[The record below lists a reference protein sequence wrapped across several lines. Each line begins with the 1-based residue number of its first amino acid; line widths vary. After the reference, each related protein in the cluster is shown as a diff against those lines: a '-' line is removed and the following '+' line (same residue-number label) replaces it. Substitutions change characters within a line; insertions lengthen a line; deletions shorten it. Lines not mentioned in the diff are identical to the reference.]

1 MGQQVS
7 TLETTAE
14 QTLALL
20 RAGQL
25 AGTRRLNLAAGLT
38 TFPEEILGLADSL
51 EVLDL
56 SNNQLTALPDSV
68 AQLHNLR
75 SVFFNNNQFEV
86 VPEVLARCPRLSMV
100 GLKANR
106 LTTVPAAALPPR
118 TRWLILTDNRIETLP
133 ESMGDLPHLQ
143 KLMLAGNHLRALPE
157 TMAACQN
164 LELIRLAAN
173 QLESL
178 PPWLLTLPRL
188 SWLAY
193 AGNPFS
199 SQGDQSASLPQ
210 VPWHDLTLGD
220 VLGQGASGVIYRGVW
235 QQSEAETPVAIKLF
249 KGAMTS
255 DGLPLDEMRACI
267 AAGAHPSL
275 IGPLGKI
282 VEHPEQKNGL
292 VLPLVPP
299 TYRVMGGPPSLE
311 SCTRDTYPAETAF
324 GWDVALGIA
333 TGVAAAAAHL
343 HQRGILHGDL
353 YPHNTLINPAGAAYL
368 SDFGAAS
375 FYRPGDPAG
384 AALERLEVRAF
395 GCLLEDLCDRIPYA
409 PPDDRLRQLQQACQQ
424 PDVRARPG
432 FLEILAVLTAL
443 DSAERL
449 A

>member
-1 MGQQVS
+1 MGQQVR
-7 TLETTAE
+7 TLETTAD

-25 AGTRRLNLAAGLT
+25 ADTRRLNLAAGLT

-75 SVFFNNNQFEV
+75 AVFFNNNQFEV
-86 VPEVLARCPRLSMV
+86 VPEVLAQCPQLSMI
-100 GLKANR
+100 GFKANQIA
-106 LTTVPAAALPPR
+106 TVPAAALPPR

-133 ESMGDLPHLQ
+133 EAMGDLPHLQ
-143 KLMLAGNHLRALPE
+143 KLMLAGNRLRALPE

-173 QLESL
+173 QLENL

-199 SQGDQSASLPQ
+199 GKDAPSAPLPQ

-220 VLGQGASGVIYRGVW
+220 VLGQGASGVIYQGAWRQGK
-235 QQSEAETPVAIKLF
+235 AETPVAIKLF
-249 KGAMTS
+249 RGAITS

-275 IGPLGKI
+275 IGPLGQI

-299 TYRVMGGPPSLE
+299 TYSVMGGPPSLE
-311 SCTRDTYPAETAF
+311 SCTRDTYPPGTTLAGE
-324 GWDVALGIA
+324 VALGIA

-353 YPHNTLINPAGAAYL
+353 YPHNTLVNPAGAAYL

-375 FYRPGDPAG
+375 FYDPDDRAG

-395 GCLLEDLCDRIPYA
+395 GCLLEDLCDRIA
-409 PPDDRLRQLQQACQQ
+409 TPPDDRLRQLQHACLQ
-424 PDVRARPG
+424 PDVLARPS
-432 FLEILAVLTAL
+432 FKAVLSAL
-443 DSAERL
+443 AAIHSGGGGS
-449 A
+449 